1 MITILLCIILSL
13 LPMITSEE
21 SHIVQ
26 GSISA
31 PAYTNQGEQNLQCSA
46 DHQCDAD
53 RQDYQDNQCSQGS
66 QDGQAYQYIY
76 QDPISFTLNSTEE
89 SSSAPT
95 CQNLKRT
102 SNRSSYSRPPFRF
115 MHNGKMVDVQHH
127 HSYTILSSQFSGTLS
142 KNNTLQ
148 SLCVLLI

>member
-21 SHIVQ
+21 SHIVL

-31 PAYTNQGEQNLQCSA
+31 PAYTNQG
-46 DHQCDAD
+46 D
-53 RQDYQDNQCSQGS
+53 QCSQGS

-76 QDPISFTLNSTEE
+76 RNPISLTLNSTEE

-148 SLCVLLI
+148 SLCELLI

>member
-31 PAYTNQGEQNLQCSA
+31 PAYTNQ
-46 DHQCDAD
+46 
-53 RQDYQDNQCSQGS
+53 DNQCSQES
-66 QDGQAYQYIY
+66 RDGQAYQYIY
-76 QDPISFTLNSTEE
+76 RDPISFTLNSTEE

>member
-31 PAYTNQGEQNLQCSA
+31 PAYTT
-46 DHQCDAD
+46 
-53 RQDYQDNQCSQGS
+53 QDNQCSQGS
-66 QDGQAYQYIY
+66 RDGQAYQYIY
-76 QDPISFTLNSTEE
+76 RDPISFTLNSTEE
-89 SSSAPT
+89 SSSSPT

>member
-31 PAYTNQGEQNLQCSA
+31 PAYTNQG
-46 DHQCDAD
+46 D
-53 RQDYQDNQCSQGS
+53 QCSQGS
-66 QDGQAYQYIY
+66 RDGQAYQYIY
-76 QDPISFTLNSTEE
+76 RDPISFTLNSTEE

>member
-31 PAYTNQGEQNLQCSA
+31 PAYTNQ
-46 DHQCDAD
+46 
-53 RQDYQDNQCSQGS
+53 DNQCSQGS
-66 QDGQAYQYIY
+66 RDGQAYQYIY
-76 QDPISFTLNSTEE
+76 RDPISFTLNSTEE

>member
-21 SHIVQ
+21 SHVVQ

-31 PAYTNQGEQNLQCSA
+31 PAYTNQGEQ
-46 DHQCDAD
+46 
-53 RQDYQDNQCSQGS
+53 CSQGS

-76 QDPISFTLNSTEE
+76 RNPISFTLNSTEE
-89 SSSAPT
+89 SSSTPT

>member
-31 PAYTNQGEQNLQCSA
+31 PAYTT
-46 DHQCDAD
+46 
-53 RQDYQDNQCSQGS
+53 QDNQCSQGS
-66 QDGQAYQYIY
+66 RDGQAYQYIY
-76 QDPISFTLNSTEE
+76 RNPISFTLNSTEE

-102 SNRSSYSRPPFRF
+102 NNRSSYSRPPFRF

>member
-31 PAYTNQGEQNLQCSA
+31 PAYTNQG
-46 DHQCDAD
+46 D
-53 RQDYQDNQCSQGS
+53 QCSQGS

-76 QDPISFTLNSTEE
+76 RDPISFTLNSTEE

-102 SNRSSYSRPPFRF
+102 SNRSSCSRPPFRF

>member
-21 SHIVQ
+21 SHVVQ
-26 GSISA
+26 DSISA
-31 PAYTNQGEQNLQCSA
+31 PAYTNQ
-46 DHQCDAD
+46 
-53 RQDYQDNQCSQGS
+53 DNQCSQGS
-66 QDGQAYQYIY
+66 RDGQAYQYIY
-76 QDPISFTLNSTEE
+76 RNPISLTLNSTEE

-102 SNRSSYSRPPFRF
+102 NNRSSYSRPPFRF

>member
-31 PAYTNQGEQNLQCSA
+31 PAYTNQ
-46 DHQCDAD
+46 
-53 RQDYQDNQCSQGS
+53 DNQCSQGS

-76 QDPISFTLNSTEE
+76 RNPISLTLNSTEE

-115 MHNGKMVDVQHH
+115 IHNGKMVDVKHH